1 MREFSI
7 LQSLESKVNAYLHAN
22 ARNRKVNEACGPFHI
37 GFDAD
42 NPLVF
47 LNYAVPESGA
57 KVTPQDIADL
67 VEAFER
73 RERIPRL
80 EFAPGG
86 APGVEEALLAAGF
99 EVQQRLP
106 FMIVTAA
113 ELVGPQ
119 PVPGVEIVVLD
130 ASATDE
136 ELRGVALAQREAF
149 GESDE
154 PQDDADFTADVAGLR
169 AGVETGKF
177 AVLARGAAGGPEAGV
192 PMAGG
197 TCGLALGGTT
207 EVGGI
212 ATRPAF
218 RRRGIGAAVT
228 AALTRHLLEVSG
240 LDCVWLSPAGPDQ
253 ERLYATVGYRSLGE
267 MLFIWKPKAE
277 TEGSQTSA

>member
-1 MREFSI
+1 MET
-7 LQSLESKVNAYLHAN
+7 LESKVNAYLHAN
-22 ARNRKVNEACGPFHI
+22 ARNRKVNEPCGPFHI
-37 GFDAD
+37 GFDAG
-42 NPLVF
+42 NPNPF
-47 LNYAVPESGA
+47 LNYAVPQSGA
-57 KVTPQDIADL
+57 AIGAEDIAAL
-67 VEAFER
+67 VKAFEQR
-73 RERIPRL
+73 GRTPRL

-113 ELVGPQ
+113 ELSGPH
-119 PVPGVEIVVLD
+119 PIDGVEVLVLD

-136 ELRGVALAQREAF
+136 DLRGVAIAQWEAF
-149 GESDE
+149 GDPEE
-154 PQDDADFTADVAGLR
+154 AHDDAAFDADVAGLR
-169 AGVETGKF
+169 AAVESGKF
-177 AVLARGAAGGPEAGV
+177 AVLARGATDGTAAEGEAGV

-197 TCGLALGGTT
+197 TCGLGIDGTT

-267 MLFIWKPKAE
+267 MLFIWLPGAGAGE
-277 TEGSQTSA
+277 ASE